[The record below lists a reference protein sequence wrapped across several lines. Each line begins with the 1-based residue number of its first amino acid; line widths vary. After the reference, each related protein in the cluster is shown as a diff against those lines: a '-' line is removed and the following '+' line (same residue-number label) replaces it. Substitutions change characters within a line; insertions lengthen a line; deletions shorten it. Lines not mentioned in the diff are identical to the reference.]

1 MITIEAEDSPADDD
15 QPNQEEG
22 EKPIERE
29 AGTLNFLS
37 IEEQARVQRLLNL
50 CESEE
55 KVETSTQTESSAQP
69 YVATSCSCEN
79 QIRQLLVNQEK
90 MKRMMESI
98 LTKVQNVPESPQI
111 NCSSFT
117 TSDISNMECTLLVH
131 PLEGES
137 SENESEESNKEND
150 PTTPTSNLSNQQT
163 QAFEEVFKRSSS
175 MTNYAKNLVFELF
188 KRNELVGKNCAG
200 VKGKQGIGGDSRMA
214 IIKENVFK
222 KYRVPDKTQAW
233 VQCRKAIDTALRKMK
248 YSL

>member
-29 AGTLNFLS
+29 AGMLNFLS
-37 IEEQARVQRLLNL
+37 IEEQARVQRLLNM

-79 QIRQLLVNQEK
+79 QIRQLLVNQER

-117 TSDISNMECTLLVH
+117 TSDIRTWNAHCWSIHWKVKVVKN
-131 PLEGES
+131 
-137 SENESEESNKEND
+137 ENEESNKEND
-150 PTTPTSNLSNQQT
+150 PTSLPSNLSNQQT
-163 QAFEEVFKRSSS
+163 QVFEEVFKRSSS
-175 MTNYAKNLVFELF
+175 MANYAKNLAFELF
-188 KRNELVGKNCAG
+188 KRNELVGK
-200 VKGKQGIGGDSRMA
+200 KL
-214 IIKENVFK
+214 
-222 KYRVPDKTQAW
+222 
-233 VQCRKAIDTALRKMK
+233 CRG
-248 YSL
+248 